1 MSERRRITRDDLER
15 QIRSLEGDVVDR
27 VESQKMKIIAVAGG
41 TLVVLL
47 VLAYVL
53 GRRKGKQ
60 KTTLVEIRRV

>member
-1 MSERRRITRDDLER
+1 VSERRITRDDLEH

-27 VESQKMKIIAVAGG
+27 VESQKTKIITVAAG

-47 VLAYVL
+47 VLAYIL